1 MEIIIIRPNY
11 YCDVVPKTAL
21 LTFRKLHTFLGCQ
34 HRFPLKVRMKEVVC
48 NIEIDQ
54 PYGRAY
60 CTDQLPLEKVIPK
73 TLIIPSPHITV

>member
-1 MEIIIIRPNY
+1 MEIIIIRPNH

-34 HRFPLKVRMKEVVC
+34 QRFPLKVRMKEVVC

-54 PYGRAY
+54 PYG
-60 CTDQLPLEKVIPK
+60 TDQLPLEKVIPM